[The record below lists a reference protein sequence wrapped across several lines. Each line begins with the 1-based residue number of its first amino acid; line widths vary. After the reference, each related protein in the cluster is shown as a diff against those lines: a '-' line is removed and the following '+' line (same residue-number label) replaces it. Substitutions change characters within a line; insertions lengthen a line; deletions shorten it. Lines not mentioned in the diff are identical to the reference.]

1 MGAKWTSGDV
11 KRFVAAARDGDLT
24 LLNSFIERGLDS
36 TVVTYEDDLGQ
47 TGLVAAAG
55 AGRSDVVD
63 LLLEA
68 YGASVD
74 LEPEVEI
81 QAAFEAAADGGH
93 SGLAGFLVSR
103 WEAKPNRYCSTDEG
117 IACPICYRFFHPG
130 TCVTCEHYVCT
141 ESEGSYDNFRDVGG
155 LSGQVE
161 ADLAELLGQVD
172 KVRFEQM
179 ITLASPRQ
187 KKLLRVARKGGADF
201 VSTGDESIGVEV
213 DGFLIGWSMRY
224 HFTHS
229 PELLRERYVEVSS
242 VLEWARANTPE
253 DPEPPDESEVLETCD
268 FCGEPITADRAY
280 CSHFIVGWE
289 LDRGYSSRTGVG
301 FHPSSSTRIV
311 RATTA
316 YCRAL
321 GQFHKAVRGAIGP
334 RTRTEGFPTGKQL
347 VSLLKPVLG
356 KDWPGVSALAAT
368 IAHEYSE
375 SARLPKA
382 SLGPHVD
389 DLLQE
394 SSRDVSIVEGDA
406 VETDGERDSDTVRRF
421 AIVMADVTPAEIGP
435 QDSDYDDRVRSTF
448 KRIGE
453 RTEALKR
460 CTNALEAGNGR

>member
-1 MGAKWTSGDV
+1 MGAKWTSGDMN
-11 KRFVAAARDGDLT
+11 RFVAAARDGDLT
-24 LLNSFIERGLDS
+24 LLDSFIERGLDS

-47 TGLVAAAG
+47 TALVAAAS
-55 AGRSDVVD
+55 AGRSNVVD

-68 YGASVD
+68 YGELMD
-74 LEPEVEI
+74 LEPEVDI
-81 QAAFEAAADGGH
+81 QAAFEAAADAGH
-93 SGLAGFLVSR
+93 SELAGVLVSR
-103 WEAKPNRYCSTDEG
+103 WEANPSRDRSTDEG
-117 IACPICYRFFHPG
+117 VACPICYRFFHPG

-141 ESEGSYDNFRDVGG
+141 ESEGSYENFRNVGG
-155 LSGQVE
+155 VSGQVE
-161 ADLAELLGQVD
+161 ADLAELLGQLD

-213 DGFLIGWSMRY
+213 DGCLIGWSMRY

-280 CSHFIVGWE
+280 CPHFIVGWE
-289 LDRGYSSRTGVG
+289 LDRGYSRRTGVG

-321 GQFHKAVRGAIGP
+321 GQFHKAVRGAPGP

-356 KDWPGVSALAAT
+356 KDWPSVSALAAT
-368 IAHEYSE
+368 IAHESSE

-394 SSRDVSIVEGDA
+394 SSRDVSFVEGDA
-406 VETDGERDSDTVRRF
+406 VETDGESDSDTVRRF

-435 QDSDYDDRVRSTF
+435 EDSDYDDRVRSTV

-453 RTEALKR
+453 RTEALRR